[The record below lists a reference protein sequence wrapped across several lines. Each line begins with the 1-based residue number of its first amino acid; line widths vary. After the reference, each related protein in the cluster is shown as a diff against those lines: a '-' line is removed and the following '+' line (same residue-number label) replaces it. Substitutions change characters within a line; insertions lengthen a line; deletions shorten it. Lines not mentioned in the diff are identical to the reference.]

1 MSEKFQH
8 PELQEGEAF
17 LGDVVASE
25 VGLLT
30 GYHPYTTLRVGSTS
44 YNLDNQEAIDGF
56 VPVFVSK
63 EELERFG
70 RYIIPHAEVNEM
82 VRKLKEG
89 KCVTF
94 RIADD
99 VAEEVFA
106 AIAARYNVSLH
117 RYRVGAH
124 TFNVV
129 SCSPRT

>member
-70 RYIIPHAEVNEM
+70 RYIIPKTKIDEM
-82 VRKLKEG
+82 IENIGVG
-89 KCVTF
+89 KPTT
-94 RIADD
+94 IEISEDI
-99 VAEEVFA
+99 AEEVFA